1 MKWRPK
7 RRTLGRIGVLTLNQ
21 VQKKT
26 LGACKHVE
34 PLIVTQGQR
43 TIKEHKGDRF
53 IFSTLIFLAWRL
65 QRRCRKGTS
74 RCLGKGAWFSELF
87 ALSSSAW
94 AQSLKLE

>member
-43 TIKEHKGDRF
+43 TIKGTDL
-53 IFSTLIFLAWRL
+53 FSLL
-65 QRRCRKGTS
+65 
-74 RCLGKGAWFSELF
+74 
-87 ALSSSAW
+87 
-94 AQSLKLE
+94 

>member
-43 TIKEHKGDRF
+43 TIKRS
-53 IFSTLIFLAWRL
+53 I
-65 QRRCRKGTS
+65 KGTDLFLYS
-74 RCLGKGAWFSELF
+74 NFSSMETP
-87 ALSSSAW
+87 
-94 AQSLKLE
+94 AQMP